1 MVRQPYHR
9 GGRQRALAAILVVG
23 AGLLA
28 LALAGR
34 AGAPV
39 LLFQPVHPLLVDM
52 FPPTPPWG
60 TTPGSVGQVG
70 NGETPAKGQ
79 EINVLGGGYQF
90 PDYARQQGAVMAMAF
105 GQPASLAWQTTPNS
119 VGSVGSGEE
128 PAPGQDIN
136 VLGGDYVFPSYVR
149 SVQFPDYAR
158 QQGAVM
164 AMAFGQPASLA
175 WQTTPNSVGSV
186 GSGEEPAPGQDI
198 NVLGGDYVFPS
209 YVRSGV
215 RTGRLGRPAVL
226 IPRAAKLWGGQ
237 YSSVGEFPKG
247 YNGQRS
253 YGGEWNVWALP
264 TEEQMEES
272 AECDPSEPC
281 IDGPLASIG
290 ERNVLDGLGNDPDSP
305 VWREDAG
312 DQPAGTTGNCCGSAL
327 GEAGGFEEPS
337 HAWLSA

>member
-1 MVRQPYHR
+1 MRAPYL
-9 GGRQRALAAILVVG
+9 LAVG
-23 AGLLA
+23 AGLLVIGMVGRDGKPA
-28 LALAGR
+28 L
-34 AGAPV
+34 
-39 LLFQPVHPLLVDM
+39 LLQPVRPALLVDM
-52 FPPTPPWG
+52 FPPTPQWD

-90 PDYARQQGAVMAMAF
+90 PDYARQQAAVMEIAF
-105 GQPASLAWQTTPNS
+105 GRPSSLAWETTPNS
-119 VGSVGSGEE
+119 
-128 PAPGQDIN
+128 I
-136 VLGGDYVFPSYVR
+136 
-149 SVQFPDYAR
+149 
-158 QQGAVM
+158 GA
-164 AMAFGQPASLA
+164 
-175 WQTTPNSVGSV
+175 V

-215 RTGRLGRPAVL
+215 RTGRLGAGMGAGRPSSQAL
-226 IPRAAKLWGGQ
+226 LFPRAPKLWGGQ

-264 TEEQMEES
+264 TAEQMEEH
-272 AECDPSEPC
+272 AECDEPC

-290 ERNVLDGLGNDPDSP
+290 ERNALEGLGNDPDSP
-305 VWREDAG
+305 VWQEDAG

>member
-1 MVRQPYHR
+1 MEGRAQVVRQPYHR

-79 EINVLGGGYQF
+79 EINVLGGGY
-90 PDYARQQGAVMAMAF
+90 
-105 GQPASLAWQTTPNS
+105 
-119 VGSVGSGEE
+119 
-128 PAPGQDIN
+128 
-136 VLGGDYVFPSYVR
+136 
-149 SVQFPDYAR
+149 QFPDYAR